1 MNTEF
6 SEIEVWFTDQNN
18 NVLEIEDNV
27 NISLIINTSSI
38 IVDNY
43 KMRYSLEPHYR
54 RYVQGQGFMSF
65 ARNIGNK
72 YGKSIINSKN
82 AKKIFDVSKSIKNK
96 YGKKILGNSSSAGKD
111 FAKIAGKKVLTK
123 SAEATGDLIGNDI
136 ADRITK
142 SARNKE
148 QKEDDRIMEETQ
160 EMIIPPE
167 KREQIIRDLKLF

>member
-1 MNTEF
+1 
-6 SEIEVWFTDQNN
+6 
-18 NVLEIEDNV
+18 
-27 NISLIINTSSI
+27 
-38 IVDNY
+38 
-43 KMRYSLEPHYR
+43 MRYSLEPHYR

-72 YGKSIINSKN
+72 YGKT
-82 AKKIFDVSKSIKNK
+82 IFDKSLDVGKSMK
-96 YGKKILGNSSSAGKD
+96 KKCGKKILDNSLSAGND

-123 SAEATGDLIGNDI
+123 SADATGDLIGNKI

-160 EMIIPPE
+160 
-167 KREQIIRDLKLF
+167 